1 MSARRGTAL
10 PMLPAGFR
18 TCRPCSTPAGGF
30 PESHSPENRVPVVKH
45 RPLDG
50 VQLDAAYREGKVP
63 VIQLVYDGTVPPH
76 IEIPVQDGF
85 RLSAEN
91 RGIDPEIVRVE
102 CGGVFHLRDLFQL
115 PCHRQQG
122 VEVRK
127 RFLMDIHIAV
137 THDGQQPVDVVVLPA
152 DGRLCPLIV
161 LEA

>member
-1 MSARRGTAL
+1 M
-10 PMLPAGFR
+10 
-18 TCRPCSTPAGGF
+18 
-30 PESHSPENRVPVVKH
+30 HRVPVVKH

-76 IEIPVQDGF
+76 IEIPLQDGF

-102 CGGVFHLRDLFQL
+102 RGGVFHLRDLFQL

-127 RFLMDIHIAV
+127 RFLMDVHIAV